1 MPTLDLGERL
11 KYVNVKRFWLNLTN
25 TSEVE
30 FKTAIQD
37 IDNYWHI
44 TSMSGRRYS
53 SVKDFTARYIYGLK

>member
-44 TSMSGRRYS
+44 MSGRRYS